1 MRLFMGMIALTVAT
15 GASIRD
21 VDFKN
26 VSIPFIYHRFISVP
40 NKLRWMPLT
49 GVKAV
54 PLRNGRYTFLC
65 DGDPCY
71 LLTLDDVV
79 FGNINGLPG
88 TIALAVVT
96 FHTGGTAT
104 WQYLYLIALRSG
116 KPRIAAWLE
125 TGSRADMGL
134 RRAFVD
140 HGELVLIVN
149 DPDKR
154 EGDCCSTGTIT
165 YRYKWQDRSFH
176 QIGAPIL
183 ADDPQ

>member
-1 MRLFMGMIALTVAT
+1 MFALLSCGR

-21 VDFKN
+21 VDFEN
-26 VSIPFIYHRFISVP
+26 ISLPFIYHRFISVP

-54 PLRNGRYTFLC
+54 PLRNGRHTFLC

-79 FGNINGLPG
+79 FGKINGLPE
-88 TIALAVVT
+88 TIALAVVG
-96 FHTGGTAT
+96 FHTGGTAQ
-104 WQYLYLIALRSG
+104 WQYLYVVTFRSG
-116 KPRIAAWLE
+116 KPKVTAWLE

-134 RRAFVD
+134 RHASVD

-149 DPDKR
+149 DPDER

-165 YRYKWQDRSFH
+165 YRYRWLNGSFH
-176 QIGAPIL
+176 RSGTPL
-183 ADDPQ
+183 RADDPQ